1 MEDKKFMAAINQ
13 ICAEKNIPKE
23 IVLETVEAALAA
35 AYKKDYGHKEQEV
48 RVELDEETGHP
59 TIFVLKEVVEEVEN
73 PHLQLTLDNA
83 VKLKKGAKIGDTN
96 DIQEFVSD
104 FGRIAAQTAKQVII
118 QRIREAERDIIFSE
132 YKEKEGDLLNGIV
145 QRIEGSNIFVD
156 LGRATGVIFP
166 QEQVQGER
174 YYNGQRL
181 KVFIVKVDQSSKGPQ
196 ILLSR
201 SHPGMVKKLFELE
214 VPEIVAGTVE
224 IKSIAREAGQR
235 SKIAVFSEASG
246 VDPVGSLVGQ
256 RGIRVQS
263 VMAEI
268 GDEKIDVILWNEDAK
283 TYVSNALSPSKVS
296 EVMVN
301 EAEKRA
307 KVKVPD
313 DQLSLAIGKQGQNV
327 RLAAKL
333 TGWNIDILGTDDYGI
348 EATAVAVEDKPQAKR
363 DIEDEIIKNLEN
375 QGQDETS
382 GVEEVQKS
390 SETSE
395 ETVIEEVQ
403 EKAPE
408 EAEVVEACEVEEV
421 PAEEKTEES
430 LEDVLASPS
439 KES

>member
-59 TIFVLKEVVEEVEN
+59 TIYVLKEVAEEVEN

-83 VKLKKGAKIGDTN
+83 VKLKKDAKIGDT
-96 DIQEFVSD
+96 IEFQEFVSD

-181 KVFIVKVDQSSKGPQ
+181 KLFIVKVDQSSKGPQ

-235 SKIAVFSEASG
+235 SKIAVFSEAGG

-283 TYVSNALSPSKVS
+283 TYVANALSPSKVS
-296 EVMVN
+296 EVMVD

-348 EATAVAVEDKPQAKR
+348 EATAEAVEDKPQAKR
-363 DIEDEIIKNLEN
+363 NIEDEIIKNIEN
-375 QGQDETS
+375 QEQGETLN
-382 GVEEVQKS
+382 VEEVQKS
-390 SETSE
+390 SKTPE
-395 ETVIEEVQ
+395 ETVVEEIQ
-403 EKAPE
+403 EKTPE
-408 EAEVVEACEVEEV
+408 ETEVSETVEAENV
-421 PAEEKTEES
+421 PAEEKTEEN
-430 LEDVLASPS
+430 LEDVLAS
-439 KES
+439 KAGQ